1 MENKNEKSKKRH
13 SHRRKSPNDF
23 AKTVTI
29 FVCVELIVAV
39 GAIIGVNKSA
49 CNAVHKLEAAMPKS
63 VMDLQ
68 INPNQDAYISLDDEK
83 LDYGSL
89 VADIVIEKRGIEVP
103 VYYGLNRVSLRY
115 GAGVSNEENASA
127 FDDNANTFIGGYDE
141 TYFKSLKYVKP
152 GDKVKVKAA
161 GKTISYKAVDAFV
174 GDEGDGRVK
183 DYKNNLILYSI
194 FSDYGENGGKCFYV
208 ICEKTGEEVNAK

>member
-13 SHRRKSPNDF
+13 SRRRKSPNDF

-115 GAGVSNEENASA
+115 GAGVSNEENAALLTIMPIPLSA
-127 FDDNANTFIGGYDE
+127 DMTKHILNRLNMLSRVIRLR
-141 TYFKSLKYVKP
+141 LKP
-152 GDKVKVKAA
+152 Q
-161 GKTISYKAVDAFV
+161 
-174 GDEGDGRVK
+174 
-183 DYKNNLILYSI
+183 
-194 FSDYGENGGKCFYV
+194 
-208 ICEKTGEEVNAK
+208 AKR